1 MMKSQKGYVLV
12 ARVPFHGLSI
22 KGVWQRVAARVRRW
36 RQLAWERHQ
45 LAAMSDDMLK
55 DIGMSRADVSR
66 EMERHFWDDPL
77 KK

>member
-1 MMKSQKGYVLV
+1 MKGQKGYVVVLRTPSHAV
-12 ARVPFHGLSI
+12 SFKA
-22 KGVWQRVAARVRRW
+22 VWQRLVGRVRRW

-45 LAAMSDDMLK
+45 LALMSDDMLK

-66 EMERHFWDDPL
+66 EVERHFWDDPL

>member
-1 MMKSQKGYVLV
+1 MKGQKGYVVVL
-12 ARVPFHGLSI
+12 RTPFHAVSF
-22 KGVWQRVAARVRRW
+22 KAVWQRLVGRVRRW

-45 LAAMSDDMLK
+45 LALMSDDMLK

-66 EMERHFWDDPL
+66 EVERHFWDDPL